1 MRKIVVNLAG
11 AVASV
16 AFAVAAQPANATT
29 GPNGSFGFIATG
41 TITVDTG
48 DITLAT
54 ATKTLPTPLTI
65 NTMLGTYL
73 GNPNNLGLTLGQTL
87 TLTPSTNIVI
97 PPGTGVVVPMTETL
111 SGHTTAGAG
120 GTLTFTFTS
129 GRTNTRVA
137 TTSTTAGSFA
147 EQFLGTLSGDTTG
160 TFTLGIA
167 ADFSES
173 CSQASPGAVIN
184 CSDTVSIPTSVTFTP
199 EPASLALLGAG
210 LAGLGLF
217 RVRRRKTA

>member
-1 MRKIVVNLAG
+1 LRRFVLCLAG
-11 AVASV
+11 AAASV
-16 AFAVAAQPANATT
+16 AFVAATQPANALV
-29 GPNGSFGFIATG
+29 GPNGSFGFVATG

-54 ATKTLPTPLTI
+54 ASKTLPSPLTI
-65 NTMLGTYL
+65 NTILGTYL
-73 GNPNNLGLTLGQTL
+73 GNPNNLGLTLGQTV
-87 TLTPSTNIVI
+87 TLTPSTNIVV
-97 PPGTGVVVPMTETL
+97 PPGTGVVVPVNEVL
-111 SGHTTAGAG
+111 SGHTAAGAG

-137 TTSTTAGSFA
+137 TGAGQAGSFA

-160 TFTLGIA
+160 TFTLGIST
-167 ADFSES
+167 DFSES
-173 CSQASPGAVIN
+173 CTQASLGSVIN
-184 CSDTVSIPTSVTFTP
+184 CSDTVSIPSTVTFTP

-217 RVRRRKTA
+217 RARRRKTT